1 LENIEEIELDEDDV
15 IEFNGERIQVKSL
28 QKLDNATRMLAEIK
42 SVDDAMRLIDLAEAA
57 RVYAKQVKLGLEAQN
72 HATEIKIRAQR
83 RAGEILLEMEKA
95 VGTKGNFAGSFDGGI
110 SGGWKLQPP
119 ENNIPTYASIGIE
132 KHDAHTWQTIA
143 KVPEDDFRNFI
154 ERTKA
159 EEKELSTAA
168 TYREARKI
176 LQPEPAQP
184 QPEEWTAAIANVY
197 FAQICNAIEEYDSEW
212 LLSEDCAFFFDT
224 LKLPYK
230 EIYAWAKRGCE
241 PKFVPMHEIQLNY
254 LKSKYTPPE
263 IESEEEIAY
272 V

>member
-1 LENIEEIELDEDDV
+1 MELETDNIELDEDDV

-28 QKLDNATRMLAEIK
+28 QKLDNATRMLEEIK
-42 SVDDAMRLIDLAEAA
+42 SVDDAMHLIDLAEAA

-95 VGTKGNFAGSFDGGI
+95 TAGRPSKNPSQAKRNF
-110 SGGWKLQPP
+110 
-119 ENNIPTYASIGIE
+119 ENIPTYAEMDIRYQ
-132 KHDAHTWQTIA
+132 DASVWQTIA

-154 ERTKA
+154 ERVKT

-212 LLSEDCAFFFDT
+212 LLSEDCAFFFET

-230 EIYAWAKRGCE
+230 EIYAWARRGCE
-241 PKFVPMHEIQLNY
+241 PKFVPMHEIQISY